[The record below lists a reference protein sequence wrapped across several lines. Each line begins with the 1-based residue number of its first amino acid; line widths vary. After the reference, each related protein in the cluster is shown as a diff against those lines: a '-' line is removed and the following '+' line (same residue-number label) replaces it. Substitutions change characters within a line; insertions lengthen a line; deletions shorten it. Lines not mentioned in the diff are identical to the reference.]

1 MRAIVT
7 DIGKDKYGIIAKVS
21 QKLLDYNINILDIT
35 QTIMQGDLFTMILL
49 ADISKMNCPFEVLKD
64 GLKELGDSLDLSIRV
79 QREEIFQA
87 MHRI

>member
-1 MRAIVT
+1 
-7 DIGKDKYGIIAKVS
+7 
-21 QKLLDYNINILDIT
+21 
-35 QTIMQGDLFTMILL
+35 MQGDLFTMILL